1 MFMRKSREK
10 QERNRGTA
18 RDLRCSFCNKSEHE
32 VRKLVAGPKVF
43 ICDECVEVSMKIM
56 EEAESP
62 SPDADGAEPAANE
75 RRAGDVLS
83 GPLAIP
89 CSLCGTI
96 TPPADLL
103 FVRDRGAI
111 CPGCVTE
118 IQAALGAGDT

>member
-1 MFMRKSREK
+1 MPVAPRLDTVRLKFLFWPQPK
-10 QERNRGTA
+10 QSSTEAGA
-18 RDLRCSFCNKSEHE
+18 LDDVEFPEH
-32 VRKLVAGPKVF
+32 VLVKGIVDVQLHPVQADDALLKLVR
-43 ICDECVEVSMKIM
+43 EL
-56 EEAESP
+56 AENH
-62 SPDADGAEPAANE
+62 GRT
-75 RRAGDVLS
+75 RRAGDVRS

-96 TPPADLL
+96 RPPADLL